1 MIESEKLEM
10 RSIVNR
16 AYERIVKT
24 MFECVE
30 AIAKDADSPVDDK
43 EQLNAHIMTLG
54 IYYNFKWLMYCYFN
68 TFFFY

>member
-1 MIESEKLEM
+1 MVESEKLEM

-54 IYYNFKWLMYCYFN
+54 IPL
-68 TFFFY
+68 